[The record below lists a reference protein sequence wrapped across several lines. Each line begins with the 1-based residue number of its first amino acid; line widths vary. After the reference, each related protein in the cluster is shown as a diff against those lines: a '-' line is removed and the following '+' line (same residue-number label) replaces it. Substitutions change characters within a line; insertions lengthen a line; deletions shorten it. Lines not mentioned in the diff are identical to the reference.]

1 MNKLELE
8 MSVNNLR
15 FRKELCENLIK
26 SGKSSLLLSRVAVT
40 FNLLAAIYVICV
52 GTAFAKGEKWGFVI
66 LEIVLATIN
75 VTLCVFNMKGIK
87 KIKCDLEQREKD
99 LKHLN
104 ADIKALEEMV
114 AT

>member
-8 MSVNNLR
+8 MSTNNLR

-26 SGKSSLLLSRVAVT
+26 SGKSSLLLSKVAVT

-52 GTAFAKGEKWGFVI
+52 GAAFAKGGKWGFVI

-75 VTLCVFNMKGIK
+75 VALCVFNMKGIK
-87 KIKCDLEQREKD
+87 KI
-99 LKHLN
+99 
-104 ADIKALEEMV
+104 
-114 AT
+114 